1 MPDVGQRDRT
11 PDPREINHLP
21 WPAPPR
27 NLFMED
33 GTRGYIDL
41 RWDDP
46 SILALN
52 AKYHLIG
59 VNVYRSFDS
68 EFGPFHRISDLPI
81 GATFWRDQT
90 DNELVPQEDVSKSFI
105 LFGDCSASGAA
116 APRYVF
122 KTLHYPIVGEGSRSG
137 NPTLSTRDVRV
148 WVDGVEAR
156 VLRVFGATGEV
167 EIDANTYTEVG
178 LQQRILPII
187 PTPDSVVTCAYR
199 YPRSVLKTDL
209 NQRIFYR
216 VTTVGVPE
224 SCNRSTMTVADLVET
239 PLEHATTTNTFE
251 VEKLDYIWTEAIRRN
266 RWILQQGGERVSVF
280 LRKNV
285 GVQCSCYDQEH
296 KQPIS
301 DCIKCYGT
309 SIVGGYEGPYPL
321 IIAPDDS
328 EVAIRQTDIGR
339 MSSHTYET
347 WTGPTPLLCQR
358 DFIMKINGDRYS
370 VGPVRMPSNRGN
382 LLQQHFSVSSFD
394 DKDIR
399 YKVPV
404 GDPVK
409 YAAVQFSTRG
419 PEQEA
424 NASITEKTNIPN
436 EREVRGR
443 TVAWK
448 NTNY

>member
-11 PDPREINHLP
+11 PDPREITKLP
-21 WPAPPR
+21 WPAPPL
-27 NLFMED
+27 NLFMLD
-33 GTRGYIDL
+33 GTRGFIDL

-46 SILALN
+46 SIQALN
-52 AKYHLIG
+52 AKFHLLG

-68 EFGPFHRISDLPI
+68 EFGPFHRITDLPL

-90 DNELVPQEDVSKSFI
+90 DNELIPQEDVSKSFI
-105 LFGDCSASGAA
+105 LFGNSSASGSD
-116 APRYVF
+116 APRFVF
-122 KTLHYPIVGEGSRSG
+122 KTLHYPIVGEGSRIG
-137 NPTLSTRDVRV
+137 PTTSARDVRV

-156 VLRVFGATGEV
+156 VLRVYGATGEV
-167 EIDANTYTEVG
+167 EIDANTYTDVG
-178 LQQRILPII
+178 RQQRILPVV
-187 PTPDSVVTCAYR
+187 PTSNSVVTCAYR

-216 VTTVGVPE
+216 VTTVGIPQA
-224 SCNRSTMTVADLVET
+224 CNQSLVTEADLVET
-239 PLEHATTTNTFE
+239 PLEHATATNTFE
-251 VEKLDYIWTEAIRRN
+251 VEKLDYIWKEAVRRN
-266 RWILQQGGERVSVF
+266 HWILLQGGERVSVF

-285 GVQCSCYDQEH
+285 GVACLCYSQMH
-296 KQPIS
+296 KQPQS

-309 SIVGGYEGPYPL
+309 GIIGGYEGPYPV

-328 EVAIRQTDIGR
+328 EVAVRQTEIGR
-339 MSSHTYET
+339 MSAHTYET
-347 WTGPTPLLCQR
+347 WTGPTPLLSQR
-358 DFIMKINGDRYS
+358 DFMMKVNGDRYS

-382 LLQQHFSVSSFD
+382 LLQQHFSISSFD

-404 GDPVK
+404 DDPVK
-409 YAAVQFSTRG
+409 FSAVQFTVQG

-424 NASITEKTNIPN
+424 SQAITEKPNIPD
-436 EREVRGR
+436 EREMRGR

>member
-11 PDPREINHLP
+11 PDPREVTKLP
-21 WPAPPR
+21 WPAPPL
-27 NLFMED
+27 NLFMLD

-46 SILALN
+46 SIQLLN
-52 AKYHLIG
+52 AKFHLLG

-68 EFGPFHRISDLPI
+68 EFGPFHRITDLPL

-90 DNELVPQEDVSKSFI
+90 DNELIPQEDVSTNFT
-105 LFGDCSASGAA
+105 LFGECSASGSD

-122 KTLHYPIVGEGSRSG
+122 KTLHYPIVDEGSRSG
-137 NPTLSTRDVRV
+137 PTVDPRSVRV

-156 VLRVFGATGEV
+156 VLRVHGATGEV
-167 EIDANTYTEVG
+167 ELDANVYTEVG
-178 LQQRILPII
+178 LQQRILPVL
-187 PTPDSVVTCAYR
+187 PTNNSVVTCAYR
-199 YPRSVLKTDL
+199 YTRSVLKTDL

-216 VTTVGVPE
+216 VTTVGIPQ
-224 SCNRSTMTVADLVET
+224 SCNQASVTVADLAET
-239 PLEHATTTNTFE
+239 PLEYAAATNTFE
-251 VEKLDYIWTEAIRRN
+251 IEKLDYIWREAIRRN
-266 RWILQQGGERVSVF
+266 RWILAQGGERVSVF
-280 LRKNV
+280 LKKNV
-285 GVQCSCYDQEH
+285 GVPCSCYSQIH
-296 KQPIS
+296 HQPKS
-301 DCIKCYGT
+301 DCIRCYGT
-309 SIVGGYEGPYPL
+309 GILGGYEGPYPI

-328 EVAIRQTDIGR
+328 EVSILQTEFGR
-339 MSSHTYET
+339 TSEHRYET

-358 DFIMKINGDRYS
+358 DFIMKVNGDRYG
-370 VGPVRMPSNRGN
+370 VGPVRMPTNRGN
-382 LLQQHFSVSSFD
+382 ILQQHFTISSFD

-399 YKVPV
+399 FKVPV

-424 NASITEKTNIPN
+424 SAEITEKPNIPE
-436 EREVRGR
+436 EREIRGR
-443 TVAWK
+443 TLAWK